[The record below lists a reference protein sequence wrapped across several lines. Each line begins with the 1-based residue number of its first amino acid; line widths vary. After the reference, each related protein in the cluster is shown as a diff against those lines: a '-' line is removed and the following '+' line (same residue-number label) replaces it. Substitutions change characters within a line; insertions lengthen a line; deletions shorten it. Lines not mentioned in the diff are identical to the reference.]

1 MIFLRV
7 STFVDY
13 SVWPLDPDILKPKP
27 LTVSAC
33 CKLIIQNKIFIRRN
47 ENVPDQRAR
56 FDKIFIVRNAMNFH
70 HQQRRSS
77 SKPLRASH
85 HTAGEGFLQ
94 YLTNKT
100 NSQIQVYANTNKW
113 QIHKCTQTNKLE
125 DCDPTRETIL
135 AHWPLSISHINT
147 YTNYTNTFTIQ

>member
-1 MIFLRV
+1 MA
-7 STFVDY
+7 Y
-13 SVWPLDPDILKPKP
+13 SVWPLDPDILKPNP
-27 LTVSAC
+27 LMVSAC

-47 ENVPDQRAR
+47 VPEQRAR
-56 FDKIFIVRNAMNFH
+56 FDKIFIVRNVMNFH
-70 HQQRRSS
+70 QQWRSS
-77 SKPLRASH
+77 SKPLRAAH

-100 NSQIQVYANTNKW
+100 NVQFMQLQKKMTNSHK

-125 DCDPTRETIL
+125 DCDHTRETAL

-147 YTNYTNTFTIQ
+147 STTQIQLQLKTQMRT

>member
-1 MIFLRV
+1 MGV
-7 STFVDY
+7 SSFVAH

-33 CKLIIQNKIFIRRN
+33 CKLIIRNKIFIRRT
-47 ENVPDQRAR
+47 ENVPEQRAL
-56 FDKIFIVRNAMNFH
+56 FDKIFIVRNVMNFH
-70 HQQRRSS
+70 QQQWRTS

-100 NSQIQVYANTNKW
+100 NTYIQVYICKYQKMTNLHKQIHICTNK
-113 QIHKCTQTNKLE
+113 QAGGMRPH
-125 DCDPTRETIL
+125 
-135 AHWPLSISHINT
+135 A
-147 YTNYTNTFTIQ
+147 